1 MLDKMKQMKQLM
13 EVQKKAKNVQKEL
26 RDTEIE
32 AVSSDGLITV
42 VFNGELKLVDL
53 KIDEKYMESHS
64 LSDLEKTLSTTIS
77 EAMSKAQQVA
87 ADKTREIMKE
97 MNINFPGL

>member
-1 MLDKMKQMKQLM
+1 MLDKMKQAKQLYDL
-13 EVQKKAKNVQKEL
+13 QKKAKAMQKEL

-32 AVSSDGLITV
+32 AVSADGKISA

-53 KIDEKYMESHS
+53 KIEKSYLEDHT
-64 LSDLEKTLSTTIS
+64 LNDLEKTLQTTIS

-87 ADKTREIMKE
+87 AEKTRDIMKD
-97 MNINFPGL
+97 MNLNIPGL